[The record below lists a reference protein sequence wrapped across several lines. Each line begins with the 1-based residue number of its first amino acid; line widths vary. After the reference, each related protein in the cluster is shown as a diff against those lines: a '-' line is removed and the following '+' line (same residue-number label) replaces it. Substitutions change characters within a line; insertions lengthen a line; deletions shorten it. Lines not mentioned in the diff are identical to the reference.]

1 MKLERLEVEL
11 RPRSA
16 WEGVDL
22 GLALLQRW
30 RAPVFAAW
38 CATFLPL
45 AAVILFAPW
54 GNALIG
60 LAVLWWLKPLFER
73 TVVHVLSRAMFGAA
87 PSAFEVLSE
96 LRTIWWRGL
105 ARTLTWRR
113 LTTTRALLQPVE
125 MLEGVR
131 GAERRRR
138 ENAVGVEAFG
148 VITLVSLLGW
158 CFERAIEVAL
168 LGLLVFATPAEWLPS
183 FDGLVEEGPSA
194 VELGW
199 LSTAFLIAH
208 LVAYS
213 AGATL
218 HAAAGFGLYLQRRT
232 EAEGWDIEVAF
243 RRLGARVG
251 RERGTASR
259 KVVALLV
266 SFAALAGGSR
276 AASTECGAS
285 QELSQE
291 LPRQSSPESSP
302 DVSPASALDGAGD
315 SPSKD
320 AADAIE
326 RVLAREEF
334 DTKTRDSEL
343 SFDFDFDLDWLFGR
357 GGDAPGLPLLSAVLE
372 VLAWLLAGAV
382 VLGLVYLVVRNI
394 ALRDRERETA
404 RPAPPTH
411 VFGLDVRPESLPNDV
426 PSEALALWRRGEAR
440 AALGLLYRAAIAR
453 LIRDDGLELELS
465 DTENDCL
472 RRAHRAAPASRAAYF
487 ARITQAWLVCAYAR
501 SLPADS
507 AVESLC
513 GDWRAHFATEA
524 RR

>member
-38 CATFLPL
+38 CATFVPL
-45 AAVILFAPW
+45 AAAILFAPW
-54 GNALIG
+54 GHPLIG
-60 LAVLWWLKPLFER
+60 VAVLWWLKPMFER
-73 TVVHVLSRAMFGAA
+73 TVVFVLSRAMFGAA
-87 PSAFEVLSE
+87 PRAFEVLGE

-125 MLEGVR
+125 MLEGVS

-148 VITLVSLLGW
+148 VISLVSLLGW
-158 CFERAIEVAL
+158 CFERAIEAAL
-168 LGLLVFATPAEWLPS
+168 LALLVFATPSEWLPS
-183 FDGLVEEGPSA
+183 SEGLFEKGPSSA
-194 VELGW
+194 DPGW
-199 LSTAFLIAH
+199 LATAFLVAH
-208 LVAYS
+208 LTAYS
-213 AGATL
+213 VGATL

-232 EAEGWDIEVAF
+232 QSEGWDIEVAF

-251 RERGTASR
+251 AERGAALR
-259 KVVALLV
+259 KVVALLL
-266 SFAALAGGSR
+266 SFVLLAGGSR
-276 AASTECGAS
+276 AAAPS
-285 QELSQE
+285 QSA
-291 LPRQSSPESSP
+291 SP
-302 DVSPASALDGAGD
+302 DSSGTQAPAAENVAPSPAT
-315 SPSKD
+315 D

-326 RVLAREEF
+326 RVLARDEF
-334 DTKTRDSEL
+334 DTKTRDTEL
-343 SFDFDFDLDWLFGR
+343 SFDFDLDWLFGR
-357 GGDAPGLPLLSAVLE
+357 GIDGPKSSLLSTAAV
-372 VLAWLLAGAV
+372 VLAWLLASSVA
-382 VLGLVYLVVRNI
+382 LGLVYFVARSF
-394 ALRDRERETA
+394 AQRERERENA

-411 VFGLDVRPESLPNDV
+411 VFGLDVRPESLPSDV
-426 PSEALALWRRGEAR
+426 PSEALALWRRGQAR

-472 RRAHRAAPASRAAYF
+472 RRAHGAAPASRAAYF
-487 ARITQAWLVCAYAR
+487 TRITQAWLVCAYAR

-507 AVESLC
+507 AVEALC
-513 GDWRAHFATEA
+513 GDWRTHFAAEA